1 MHCYDVEL
9 EARIISIVLLNSAC
23 QNLCWDLS
31 LMHKGKWY
39 SARAQ
44 GNGKRETETKCRVEN
59 SILQLEE
66 CYPALAVVKPC
77 ETSKIRPPLPLG
89 SMLKMLLSRSAQKK

>member
-1 MHCYDVEL
+1 MLGPKFDAYIKADG
-9 EARIISIVLLNSAC
+9 IV
-23 QNLCWDLS
+23 
-31 LMHKGKWY
+31 HVH
-39 SARAQ
+39 RE
-44 GNGKRETETKCRVEN
+44 NGKRETETKCRVEN